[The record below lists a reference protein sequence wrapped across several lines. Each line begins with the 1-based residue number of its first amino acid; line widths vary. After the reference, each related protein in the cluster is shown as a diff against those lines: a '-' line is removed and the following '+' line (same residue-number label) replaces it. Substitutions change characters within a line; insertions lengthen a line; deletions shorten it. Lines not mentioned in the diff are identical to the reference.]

1 MYLTQR
7 SCLFYPMLCIF
18 LLFWGA
24 HASGLEVGD
33 LAPDFRLEA
42 SDGKTYQLSKIVKE
56 QVVVIAWYPR
66 AFTSGCTLECK
77 SLAENGYLLKN
88 MQVAYFMASVDPLEK
103 NIDFAQQNAADFPI
117 LSDPSKETARDYEVL
132 AMGLFAKRHNF
143 YIDTDKTIL
152 LIDRN
157 VRPAHTDQDIAAK
170 LKELGVGIRS

>member
-1 MYLTQR
+1 
-7 SCLFYPMLCIF
+7 MLCIF

-24 HASGLEVGD
+24 HSSGLEVGD

-88 MQVAYFMASVDPLEK
+88 MQVAYFMASVDPLEE

-143 YIDTDKTIL
+143 YIDTDRTIL
-152 LIDRN
+152 FIDRN
-157 VRPAHTDQDIAAK
+157 VRPAHTAQDIAAK